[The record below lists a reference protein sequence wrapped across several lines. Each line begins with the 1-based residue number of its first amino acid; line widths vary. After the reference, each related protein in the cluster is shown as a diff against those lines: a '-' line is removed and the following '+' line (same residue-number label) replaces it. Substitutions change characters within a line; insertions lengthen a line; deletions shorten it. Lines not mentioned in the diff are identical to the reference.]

1 MVSNS
6 HPLGHHWFVHV
17 ILLVFVFPFL
27 PGFAMNQQEGRGAS
41 VTLPVLK
48 EVGQVRELSSEKAAL
63 GYPVQLHAVVTYA
76 DLSQGDFFVQDAT
89 AGIYVD
95 PSQLTLPLRAGQHVE
110 IEGKTGPGDFA
121 PQIDNPRVRILG
133 EVPLPVPRRVSGE
146 EFASGIQ
153 DSQFVEVEGI
163 IMSTGKSDGRLLL
176 HVASSAVEFPVYVL
190 GQKPAPENLVGAAVR
205 LRGVS
210 SGVYNAKLQFTG
222 AALMVPGFD
231 NLLVER
237 PAPADL
243 FSVPLRPIHTVLHL
257 SSQGAFGQRVRVQ
270 GVVNLQRLGRSI
282 FISDG
287 QQGVEV
293 QTSQTTALKPGDRV
307 DVVGFPAVGN
317 YSPILKDAIFRKIG
331 TGPPP
336 KPVTVTA
343 QQALAGNFDSELI
356 RIQGRLLDFGRQAGQ
371 RTLSISTGNL
381 NFRAELEEATAGQA
395 LAHLRVGSLVQLTGI
410 CSIRADENRAPV
422 DFGLLLRAPED
433 VVVIHQPPW
442 WTLERALSLLG
453 LTGLII
459 LSGLVWVVMLKR
471 RVQNQTETIRAT
483 LESTAEGIL
492 VVDERGKITALNEKF
507 GELWRIPKSI
517 LASMDQDKVA
527 SYISSQLKDPESFHL
542 RVAQLYAHPDG
553 QSDDVIELKDGRT
566 LERHSNPQRVRGKNV
581 GRVWVFR
588 DVTERT
594 RAEEVRSKLATIV
607 ESSDD
612 AIISR
617 TLDGT
622 ITSWNKGAEV
632 IFGYR
637 ADEIMGKSVSM
648 LAASEHVAEL
658 ATLVHRLRQGEKI
671 THFETVRVRK
681 DGSRIDVSLTISPIR
696 NAAGDVVGA
705 ASIARDITERKR
717 AEAALIEER
726 HLLRTLMDNVPD
738 AIYFKDRESRFTR
751 INKALAKSFGLSD
764 PTQAVGKTDFDFFTG
779 EHAQQTYADEQ
790 EIIGTGQPVL
800 GKEEKETW
808 SDGHATWA
816 STTKMPVRDA
826 NGDIIGTFGISRDIT
841 ERKRVEEAL
850 QESERQLAQA
860 MDRALLAH
868 WEFDTATGMF
878 TFNDRFYAL
887 YGTTAEREGGYQM
900 SAETYA
906 REFLFPEDWRIVAD
920 EIAKG
925 LATTDPDSASTVE
938 HRIRRRD
945 GEARHILVRISVIK
959 NREGLT
965 IKTRG
970 VNQDITERKRA
981 EEELL
986 ESQALLNSVVNSTS
1000 DLIWSVDAKSLGL
1013 LTFNQ
1018 GFVDFFLQRF
1028 GIRTKA
1034 GMRIEDFLPT
1044 EDLRQQWLEFYQRAL
1059 GEGSYT
1065 IEYHMKTVPRTLQLS
1080 FNVLARTG
1088 VAFGVSVFARD
1099 ITERK
1104 RAEEAVRAS
1113 EQRYRLLFERNLAGV
1128 YRVTVD
1134 GRLLDCND
1142 ACARIFGYA
1151 SASEMLEHRA
1161 ADLYFDASSRDEFLD
1176 RLREHGTLTNFEQ
1189 CLRRKDGSPLWV
1201 LENATLVM
1209 RGEGEIALIEGSL
1222 IDISDRRQAEEEL
1235 RRAKETAEAAS
1246 RAKSEFLAMMS
1257 HEIRTPMNGI
1267 MGMTELALDTSL
1279 SREQREYLNSVKDSA
1294 DTLLTLMNDI
1304 LDFSKIEAGRLS
1316 LDLCEF
1322 DLHDTLSNTMRALAA
1337 RADEKG
1343 LELTWQ
1349 TLADL
1354 PARLVGD
1361 PGRLRQI
1368 LLNLVGNGIK
1378 FTERGEVDLRVEVD
1392 SHGQDWAVL
1401 HFCVTDT
1408 GIGIPREKQ
1417 QRVFEAFMQA
1427 DSSTTR
1433 RYGGTGLGLA
1443 ISSRLIKLM
1452 EGRIWLESEAN
1463 KGSKFHF
1470 TAKFGLVKGLQPQP
1484 APLAEVSLQGT
1495 PVLVID
1501 DNATNRRI
1509 LEAMLESWSM
1519 QPALA
1524 ASGQDGLVA
1533 MRRAKQMGKPFS
1545 LVLLDAQM
1553 PGMDGFMVVEKLKE
1567 DSTLDGGAIMM
1578 LTSAGQRGDAA
1589 RCRALGISAYLVK
1602 PIRQSELLEA
1612 ILLVLGQPSPR
1623 KDHPDLVT
1631 RHTIRE
1637 TRRKLRILVAEDNA
1651 INRELVTRLLQKH
1664 GHTVMAVTTGREA
1677 VDLLDKDA
1685 ANCDIVLMDVEM
1697 PDMDGFQATA
1707 MIREKEKISG
1717 KHIPIIALTAYA
1729 MKGDRERC
1737 LAAGMDGYV
1746 PKPIRHQN
1754 LFETIQK
1761 LVMDVPS
1768 IPTPAPPEEPPVEV
1782 LNEAL
1787 LVSRVDNDPQ
1797 LLRDLVDLF
1806 LEEYPRLVDE
1816 IRVALERKDAKALQR
1831 GAHSLKG
1838 STSNLAA
1845 KMASETAFKL
1855 ERLAQA
1861 GDLMHAESVLQELE
1875 SQLGRLKPALLAVR
1889 AETEKRTL

>member
-27 PGFAMNQQEGRGAS
+27 PGFALAQQEERGTS

-48 EVGQVRELSSEKAAL
+48 EARQVRELSSEKAAL
-63 GYPVQLHAVVTYA
+63 GYPIQLQAVVTYA
-76 DLSQGDFFVQDAT
+76 DFSHGDLFVQDAT

-95 PSQLTLPLRAGQHVE
+95 PAHLALQLRAGQHVE
-110 IEGKTGPGDFA
+110 VEGRTGPGDFA

-146 EFASGIQ
+146 EFASGVQ

-163 IMSTGKSDGRLLL
+163 IMSTGESDGRLLL

-210 SGVYNAKLQFTG
+210 SGVYNAKNQFLG

-237 PAPADL
+237 PAPTDL
-243 FSVPLRPIHTVLHL
+243 FSVPLRPIHIVLHL
-257 SSQGAFGQRVRVQ
+257 SSQGAFSQRVRVQ
-270 GVVNLQRLGRSI
+270 GVVNLQRLRRSI

-293 QTSQTTALKPGDRV
+293 QTGQTTVLKPGDRV
-307 DVVGFPAVGN
+307 EVVGFPAVGD
-317 YSPILKDAIFRKIG
+317 YSPVLKDAIFRKIG
-331 TGPPP
+331 TGSPPQ
-336 KPVTVTA
+336 PVTVTA
-343 QQALAGNFDSELI
+343 RQALAGNFDSELI
-356 RIQGRLLDFGRQAGQ
+356 RIQGRLLDFGRQAGL
-371 RTLSISTGNL
+371 RTLSISADNL

-395 LAHLRVGSLVQLTGI
+395 LAQLRVGSLVQLAGI

-422 DFGLLLRAPED
+422 DFRLLLRAPED
-433 VVVIHQPPW
+433 VVVIQQPPW
-442 WTLERALSLLG
+442 WTLKHALSLLG
-453 LTGLII
+453 FTGLVI
-459 LSGLVWVVMLKR
+459 LTALVWVVMLGR

-517 LASMDQDKVA
+517 LASMDEDKVV
-527 SYISSQLKDPESFHL
+527 SYVSSQLKDPESFHL
-542 RVAQLYAHPDG
+542 RVAQLYAHPNG
-553 QSDDVIELKDGRT
+553 QSDDVIELKDGRI

-594 RAEEVRSKLATIV
+594 RAEEVRSKLAAIV

-617 TLDGT
+617 TLGGT

-648 LAASEHVAEL
+648 LAASDHVDEL
-658 ATLVHRLRQGEKI
+658 ATLVRRLRQGEKI

-681 DGSRIDVSLTISPIR
+681 DGGRIDVSLTISPIR

-738 AIYFKDRESRFTR
+738 TIYFKDRESRFTR

-764 PTQAVGKTDFDFFTG
+764 PARAVGKTDFDFFAG
-779 EHAQQTYADEQ
+779 EHAEQAYADEQ

-808 SDGHATWA
+808 PDGHATWA
-816 STTKMPVRDA
+816 STTKMPLRDA
-826 NGDIIGTFGISRDIT
+826 NGDIIGTFGVSRDIT
-841 ERKRVEEAL
+841 ERKRYEE
-850 QESERQLAQA
+850 
-860 MDRALLAH
+860 
-868 WEFDTATGMF
+868 
-878 TFNDRFYAL
+878 
-887 YGTTAEREGGYQM
+887 
-900 SAETYA
+900 
-906 REFLFPEDWRIVAD
+906 
-920 EIAKG
+920 
-925 LATTDPDSASTVE
+925 
-938 HRIRRRD
+938 
-945 GEARHILVRISVIK
+945 
-959 NREGLT
+959 
-965 IKTRG
+965 
-970 VNQDITERKRA
+970 
-981 EEELL
+981 
-986 ESQALLNSVVNSTS
+986 
-1000 DLIWSVDAKSLGL
+1000 SL
-1013 LTFNQ
+1013 
-1018 GFVDFFLQRF
+1018 
-1028 GIRTKA
+1028 
-1034 GMRIEDFLPT
+1034 
-1044 EDLRQQWLEFYQRAL
+1044 
-1059 GEGSYT
+1059 
-1065 IEYHMKTVPRTLQLS
+1065 
-1080 FNVLARTG
+1080 
-1088 VAFGVSVFARD
+1088 
-1099 ITERK
+1099 
-1104 RAEEAVRAS
+1104 RAS

-1134 GRLLDCND
+1134 GHLLDCND

-1151 SASEMLEHRA
+1151 STSEMLEHRA
-1161 ADLYFDASSRDEFLD
+1161 PDFYPDPRARDEFLG
-1176 RLREHGTLTNFEQ
+1176 RLKEHGTLTNYEH
-1189 CLRRKDGSPLWV
+1189 CLQRKDRSPLWA

-1209 RGEGEIALIEGSL
+1209 RGEGEIAHIEGSL
-1222 IDISDRRQAEEEL
+1222 IDISHRRQGEEEL

-1267 MGMTELALDTSL
+1267 IGMTELALDTPL
-1279 SREQREYLNSVKDSA
+1279 AREQREYLNSVKDSA

-1316 LDLCEF
+1316 LDICEF
-1322 DLHDTLSNTMRALAA
+1322 DLQDTLSNTMRALAA

-1361 PGRLRQI
+1361 SGRLRQI

-1378 FTERGEVDLRVEVD
+1378 FTERGEVDLRVEVE
-1392 SHGQDWAVL
+1392 SHGQDWTVL

-1408 GIGIPREKQ
+1408 GIGIPQEKQ
-1417 QRVFEAFMQA
+1417 LRVFEAFMQA

-1433 RYGGTGLGLA
+1433 KYGGTGLGLA
-1443 ISSRLIKLM
+1443 ISSRLVKLM

-1470 TAKFGLVKGLQPQP
+1470 TAKFALVKGLQPQP
-1484 APLAEVSLQGT
+1484 APPLEVSLQGT

-1524 ASGQDGLVA
+1524 ASGQEGLVA
-1533 MRRAKQMGKPFS
+1533 MQRAKHMGKAFP
-1545 LVLLDAQM
+1545 LILLDAQM
-1553 PGMDGFMVVEKLKE
+1553 PDMDGFMVVEKLKE

-1761 LVMDVPS
+1761 LVMDVPTIS
-1768 IPTPAPPEEPPVEV
+1768 PPAPPEEPPVEV

-1787 LVSRVDNDPQ
+1787 LMSRVDNDPQ

-1816 IRVALERKDAKALQR
+1816 IRVALDGKDAKALQR

-1845 KMASETAFKL
+1845 KMASETALKL

-1861 GDLMHAESVLQELE
+1861 GDLGHAESVLQELE
-1875 SQLGRLKPALLAVR
+1875 SQLGRLKPALIAVR